1 MGLFLLFSWILPMP
15 GHMGQRSWPLFIRTI
30 HWTITYHQGKSVSM
44 FCKYPLHHTHKYII
58 FVSIHFIT
66 HKYII
71 AQIHLYIFSAEYL
84 FRKIRFF
91 FFLMEQAYSEN
102 IRTVKIQIHFIFNV
116 LSSFF
121 LSMFDLLNIYY
132 SYTTLISVLTNIC
145 SSKNDVWNKKI
156 MLI

>member
-1 MGLFLLFSWILPMP
+1 
-15 GHMGQRSWPLFIRTI
+15 
-30 HWTITYHQGKSVSM
+30 
-44 FCKYPLHHTHKYII
+44 
-58 FVSIHFIT
+58 
-66 HKYII
+66 
-71 AQIHLYIFSAEYL
+71 
-84 FRKIRFF
+84 
-91 FFLMEQAYSEN
+91 MEQAYSEN